1 MVGFKNQPI
10 EGENYNYKAYWIK
23 PEGLKQLLKNGYSV
37 NSYLFPDGNDK
48 SSEKCWLCQEPLKPF
63 QKITFLDDLCV
74 FAHSSC
80 VERSEIKANQ
90 LQCDTALPS
99 NPEQSQEMKS
109 DTYDA
114 ARKKQPIFSTTTDEG
129 TKIDIGIDDE
139 LKLSFMIVD
148 PDGKENS
155 SELEL
160 DALIRYAATL
170 GVQIGKMMN
179 TDLIQEK
186 DVIEKASPDID
197 ESKDPDDLKNEET
210 DNTSN

>member
-1 MVGFKNQPI
+1 
-10 EGENYNYKAYWIK
+10 
-23 PEGLKQLLKNGYSV
+23 
-37 NSYLFPDGNDK
+37 
-48 SSEKCWLCQEPLKPF
+48 
-63 QKITFLDDLCV
+63 
-74 FAHSSC
+74 
-80 VERSEIKANQ
+80 
-90 LQCDTALPS
+90 
-99 NPEQSQEMKS
+99 
-109 DTYDA
+109 
-114 ARKKQPIFSTTTDEG
+114 
-129 TKIDIGIDDE
+129 
-139 LKLSFMIVD
+139 MIVD